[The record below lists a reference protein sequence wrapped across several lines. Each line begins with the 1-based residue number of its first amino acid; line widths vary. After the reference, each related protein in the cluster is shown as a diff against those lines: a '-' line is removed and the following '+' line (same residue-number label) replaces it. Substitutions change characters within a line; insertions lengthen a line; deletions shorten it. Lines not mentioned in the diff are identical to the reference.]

1 MAHKL
6 REERF
11 KGWTKKELHHAQK
24 IFDTA
29 EKKKT
34 SSTKRIDVMTY
45 WLLLILGIA
54 GAVLFAGITLPLSY
68 ILPDLV
74 LWPLSLFLGLLYS
87 QLFISLLHDLHW
99 ISRGAKFLTAI
110 TFGVAAMIAFFV
122 FAQYSGTNFLITGF
136 LFLTGL
142 FSKVIKEANNA

>member
-6 REERF
+6 HKERF
-11 KGWTKKELHHAQK
+11 PTWTKKELKHAQSV
-24 IFDTA
+24 FDSA
-29 EKKKT
+29 EKKK
-34 SSTKRIDVMTY
+34 SPFIKNIDSLSY
-45 WLLLILGIA
+45 WLLFLLGIV

-110 TFGVAAMIAFFV
+110 VFGTAAMIAFFA
-122 FAQYSGTNFLITGF
+122 FSSYSELNFLVIGF
-136 LFLTGL
+136 LFLVGL
-142 FSKVIKEANNA
+142 FSKVIKETNYA